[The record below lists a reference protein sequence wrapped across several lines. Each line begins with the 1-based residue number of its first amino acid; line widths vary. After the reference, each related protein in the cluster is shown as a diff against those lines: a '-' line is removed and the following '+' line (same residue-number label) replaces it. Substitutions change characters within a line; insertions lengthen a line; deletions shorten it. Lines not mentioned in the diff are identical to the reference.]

1 MFLPF
6 AHYKV
11 KQHVIQVFFTF
22 SSLQSKTACNTGM
35 FFHLAHYKVKQHVLQ
50 VCFTFSSL
58 QSKTACDT
66 CMFLHLA
73 HLLIKYKMKK
83 AHTFGTVPKSNIK
96 L

>member
-1 MFLPF
+1 
-6 AHYKV
+6 
-11 KQHVIQVFFTF
+11 
-22 SSLQSKTACNTGM
+22 M
-35 FFHLAHYKVKQHVLQ
+35 FFHLAHYKVKQHVIH
-50 VCFTFSSL
+50 VCFTFISL

-66 CMFLHLA
+66 FMFLHLA